1 MTTSSRAC
9 SCETL
14 RGTGEFSVRRLPEP
28 SVSFEAVCDACGTTY
43 WLSAEEAAKALPA
56 ESLAAGRRELESLR
70 ERVTSPS
77 AEKAREAR
85 RKFSALRPVRDA
97 LILLA
102 RKLMR
107 PFSRR

>member
-1 MTTSSRAC
+1 MTTSPRAC
-9 SCETL
+9 SCDSL

-43 WLSAEEAAKALPA
+43 WLSAEEAEKALPA
-56 ESLAAGRRELESLR
+56 EALVAGTRELASMR
-70 ERVTSPS
+70 ERLASPS
-77 AEKAREAR
+77 AERAREAR

-97 LILLA
+97 LILFA

-107 PFSRR
+107 LFSGR

>member
-1 MTTSSRAC
+1 MTTRPGAC
-9 SCETL
+9 SCDTL
-14 RGTGEFSVRRLPEP
+14 RGTGEFSVRRPPEP
-28 SVSFEAVCDACGTTY
+28 SVSFEAVCEACGTTY
-43 WLSAEEAAKALPA
+43 WLSADEAAKALPPEA
-56 ESLAAGRRELESLR
+56 LAAGRRELDSLR
-70 ERVTSPS
+70 ERIADPS

-85 RKFSALRPVRDA
+85 RKFSALRPVRDT

>member
-1 MTTSSRAC
+1 MTTSPRAC
-9 SCETL
+9 PCDTL

-28 SVSFEAVCDACGTTY
+28 SVSFEAICDACGTTY
-43 WLSAEEAAKALPA
+43 WLSADEAAKALPA
-56 ESLAAGRRELESLR
+56 QALAAGTRELESLR
-70 ERVTSPS
+70 ERIASPS

-102 RKLMR
+102 RQIMR